1 MSVLGINAFS
11 VCRDLK
17 EVTFNKVKKLD
28 IFALRDCNAASLTF
42 EGTGLTE
49 IGHGAF
55 VGMWKLKEVTLPE
68 TLTRIESDVFWQC
81 IVLKKLTIKAVN
93 PPALHINSIFGTND
107 KSVIPTI
114 YVPKGSVEQYKKA
127 AGWKD
132 FAEKIQAIN

>member
-1 MSVLGINAFS
+1 
-11 VCRDLK
+11 
-17 EVTFNKVKKLD
+17 
-28 IFALRDCNAASLTF
+28 
-42 EGTGLTE
+42 
-49 IGHGAF
+49 
-55 VGMWKLKEVTLPE
+55 MWKLKEITLPE
-68 TLTRIESDVFWQC
+68 TLTRIESDAFWQC

-93 PPALHINSIFGTND
+93 PPALHINSIFDTKD

>member
-1 MSVLGINAFS
+1 
-11 VCRDLK
+11 
-17 EVTFNKVKKLD
+17 
-28 IFALRDCNAASLTF
+28 
-42 EGTGLTE
+42 
-49 IGHGAF
+49 
-55 VGMWKLKEVTLPE
+55 MWKLKELTLPE
-68 TLTRIESDVFWQC
+68 TLTRIESDAFWQC
-81 IVLKKLTIKAVN
+81 IVLKKITIKAVN